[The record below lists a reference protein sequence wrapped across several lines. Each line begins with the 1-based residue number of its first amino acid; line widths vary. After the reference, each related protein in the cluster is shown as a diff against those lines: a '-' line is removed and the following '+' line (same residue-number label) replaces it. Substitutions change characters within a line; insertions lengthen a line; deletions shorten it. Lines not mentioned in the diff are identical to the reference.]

1 MAKEIFSYMEDDRL
15 KDMDIAGLS
24 GDDVERLIQ
33 EYFRRGGLGS
43 DGEELFERLVMLG
56 WRNSN
61 PAMLNFSVCS
71 TRNS

>member
-1 MAKEIFSYMEDDRL
+1 MVKEIFSYMEDDRL

-33 EYFRRGGLGS
+33 EEALVLMARSCSS
-43 DGEELFERLVMLG
+43 DWFMLG
-56 WRNSN
+56 WRNSP

-71 TRNS
+71 TTNR